1 MLVSVYV
8 FKQSR
13 LRIRREMNVERGRE
27 RNTDSKGG
35 LRNVV
40 CRFRLFARRWKRSQY
55 CKICAAVSFD
65 KDLFHMLSALGKS
78 KSRITIPL
86 THFVSRH

>member
-1 MLVSVYV
+1 MKNRVYCCYIVVTLFTFSGVLLHCSLLVLVSVYV

-35 LRNVV
+35 TEECSLQVQALRKTLEKESV
-40 CRFRLFARRWKRSQY
+40 L
-55 CKICAAVSFD
+55 
-65 KDLFHMLSALGKS
+65 
-78 KSRITIPL
+78 
-86 THFVSRH
+86 

>member
-1 MLVSVYV
+1 VLVSVYV

-35 LRNVV
+35 TEECSLQVQALRKTLEKESV
-40 CRFRLFARRWKRSQY
+40 L
-55 CKICAAVSFD
+55 
-65 KDLFHMLSALGKS
+65 
-78 KSRITIPL
+78 
-86 THFVSRH
+86 